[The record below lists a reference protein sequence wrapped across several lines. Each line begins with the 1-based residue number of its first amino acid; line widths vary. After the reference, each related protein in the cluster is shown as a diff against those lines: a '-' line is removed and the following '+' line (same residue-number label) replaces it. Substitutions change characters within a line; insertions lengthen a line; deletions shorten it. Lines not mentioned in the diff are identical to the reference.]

1 MSLPSYLL
9 RRAGG
14 LVLVLLVT
22 SFIVFGL
29 LYLAPGSPLAFVLG
43 PRGGSPE
50 QIAAVTAQYHLND
63 PFFVRYFRW
72 LGDLVRGDL
81 GHSIVYR
88 QDVSDLIV
96 TRLGTTAALVGL
108 ATIVIAVVGI
118 GLGLIAA
125 LKGGLADQIVN
136 VVATLGLSTPV
147 FVVGVALI
155 SVFSVGL
162 GWFPTNGSG
171 SGGLDTLFHHFLPA
185 VALAVASSAY
195 LARITRASVLEEKG
209 REHVQTSVARGL
221 SSGVTI
227 RRHVLRN
234 ALIPITTVMGLTIAT
249 LIAGAVVI
257 ENVFALDGLGSLLVR
272 AIMQRDFAVVQAVIL
287 VLVVAFVVVNAIVD
301 FLYTLIDP
309 RISLGSKQ

>member
-108 ATIVIAVVGI
+108 ATIVIAVAGI

-155 SVFSVGL
+155 SVFSVGA

-171 SGGLDTLFHHFLPA
+171 SGGLDTLFHLFLPA

-272 AIMQRDFAVVQAVIL
+272 ALMQRAFAAVQAVRP
-287 VLVVAFVVVNAIVD
+287 VPVVAFVVGNAVVG
-301 FLYTLIDP
+301 FLSPPIDP

>member
-155 SVFSVGL
+155 SVFSVVPGSL
-162 GWFPTNGSG
+162 TTNGSG
-171 SGGLDTLFHHFLPA
+171 SGGLDTLIHLFLPA

-272 AIMQRDFAVVQAVIL
+272 AIMQRDFAVVQAVI
-287 VLVVAFVVVNAIVD
+287 VAFVVVNAIVD